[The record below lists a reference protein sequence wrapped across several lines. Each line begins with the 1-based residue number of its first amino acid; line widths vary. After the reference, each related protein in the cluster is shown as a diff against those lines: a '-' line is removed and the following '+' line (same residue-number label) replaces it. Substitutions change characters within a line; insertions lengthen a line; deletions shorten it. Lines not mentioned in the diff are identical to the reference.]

1 MANKIEKQ
9 FLDTEN
15 KGPVRLNK
23 YLSEAGVCSRRE
35 ADKLIAAG
43 QVTVD
48 GVRAETGMKV
58 EPWQVVRIGKKQVSR
73 QEEMIVLAVNKPR
86 GIVCTEERRERDS
99 IVRFLNYPVRITYVG
114 RLDKDSEGLLLMT
127 NNGDIINRM
136 MRAANKHEKEYKV
149 TVDKPVTD
157 EFLKEMAGGVPIL
170 DTVTRPCQVEKLG
183 KYKFKIILTQGLN
196 RQIRRMCRYL
206 GYEVQKLKRI
216 RIMNLT
222 LDGIREGEYR
232 EITAQEWEELN
243 HLLES
248 STSETV
254 IRTGEQNGN
263 SSDHANERAGA
274 KAGQG
279 SKGVLPAGYRDHKQ
293 QRVRSDVRR
302 ASGSGERDRHCSGK
316 QPNHKRRVRGS

>member
-157 EFLKEMAGGVPIL
+157 EFLKEITEDFLKGMRGGVPIL
-170 DTVTRPCQVEKLG
+170 DTVTRPCTVKKTGRRSFQ
-183 KYKFKIILTQGLN
+183 IILTQGLN
-196 RQIRRMCRYL
+196 RQIRRMCEYF
-206 GYEVQKLKRI
+206 GYQVQTLKRV

-222 LDGIREGEYR
+222 LDGLDPGEYR
-232 EITAQEWEELN
+232 EIRKEEW
-243 HLLES
+243 
-248 STSETV
+248 
-254 IRTGEQNGN
+254 
-263 SSDHANERAGA
+263 
-274 KAGQG
+274 K
-279 SKGVLPAGYRDHKQ
+279 K
-293 QRVRSDVRR
+293 RSLFSR
-302 ASGSGERDRHCSGK
+302 
-316 QPNHKRRVRGS
+316 

>member
-1 MANKIEKQ
+1 M
-9 FLDTEN
+9 
-15 KGPVRLNK
+15 
-23 YLSEAGVCSRRE
+23 
-35 ADKLIAAG
+35 
-43 QVTVD
+43 TVD

-58 EPWQVVRIGKKQVSR
+58 EPWQVVQIGKKQVSR

-196 RQIRRMCRYL
+196 RQIRRMCEAL
-206 GYEVQKLKRI
+206 GYEVKELRRV
-216 RIMNLT
+216 RIMNIELGN
-222 LDGIREGEYR
+222 LKPGEYR
-232 EITAQEWEELN
+232 KVTDQELN
-243 HLLES
+243 ELYELIRDS
-248 STSETV
+248 KSEPTPW
-254 IRTGEQNGN
+254 NN
-263 SSDHANERAGA
+263 N
-274 KAGQG
+274 
-279 SKGVLPAGYRDHKQ
+279 
-293 QRVRSDVRR
+293 
-302 ASGSGERDRHCSGK
+302 
-316 QPNHKRRVRGS
+316 

>member
-23 YLSEAGVCSRRE
+23 YLSEAGVCSRSE
-35 ADKLIAAG
+35 ADNLIAAG
-43 QVTVD
+43 QGTGA

-196 RQIRRMCRYL
+196 RQIRRMCEAL
-206 GYEVQKLKRI
+206 GYEVKELRRV
-216 RIMNLT
+216 RIMNIELGN
-222 LDGIREGEYR
+222 LKPGEYR
-232 EITAQEWEELN
+232 KVTDQELN
-243 HLLES
+243 ELYELIRDS
-248 STSETV
+248 KSEPTPW
-254 IRTGEQNGN
+254 NN
-263 SSDHANERAGA
+263 N
-274 KAGQG
+274 
-279 SKGVLPAGYRDHKQ
+279 
-293 QRVRSDVRR
+293 
-302 ASGSGERDRHCSGK
+302 
-316 QPNHKRRVRGS
+316 